1 MIRSWKEN
9 SSSVNILRVWL
20 GVTWIF
26 AGWNKA
32 TDAGFLDPASA
43 HYIGAQLTGYVAS
56 SPIGF
61 ILKHMVEHATLI
73 GWSVMIGEF
82 AIGIAILAGV
92 AMQLASIAGAG
103 MTLVLWLSA
112 TWSVKPYFLGSDT
125 AYLVM
130 WIALFLALRTSA
142 RGLRRNALIP
152 NFRDRRETLRMG
164 AVGALA
170 IAGGFLGK
178 AFVNASPTPEMGS
191 AITTLDALAIGQ
203 TLKFKAADGT
213 PAVLFRTKAGVFA
226 YSRVCTHQG
235 CIVDYDAASHL
246 LACPCHGAQFDPTA
260 AGKAVAGPTQVA
272 LPKIN
277 VAVKGNNIVQI

>member
-9 SSSVNILRVWL
+9 STSINVLRAWL
-20 GVTWIF
+20 GFTWIY

-43 HYIGAQLTGYVAS
+43 HYIGAQLTGYIPT
-56 SPIGF
+56 SPIGS
-61 ILKHMVEHATLI
+61 ILQHMVEHASFI

-82 AIGIAILAGV
+82 AIGLAILAGV
-92 AMQLASIAGAG
+92 AMQLAALGGAG

-112 TWSVKPYFLGSDT
+112 TWNVKPYFLGSDT

-130 WIALFLALRTSA
+130 WIALFFALRTSA

-152 NFRDRRETLRMG
+152 NLRDRRETLRIG

-178 AFVNASPTPEMGS
+178 VFTNSAPAPEMGS
-191 AITTLDALAIGQ
+191 AITTLDALAIGE
-203 TLKFKAADGT
+203 TMKFKAADGT
-213 PAVLFRTKAGVFA
+213 AAVLFRTKAGVFA

-235 CIVDYDAASHL
+235 CIVEYDATAHL
-246 LACPCHGAQFDPTA
+246 LACPCHGAKFDPTNG
-260 AGKAVAGPTQVA
+260 GKAVAGPTQVA

-277 VAVKGNNIVQI
+277 VAVKGKNIVQI